1 MKTKICVII
10 IAVLLTTLISFPV
23 LFSGVIFTQSKEFE
37 GSIWSN
43 SEAAIFEFDFSETK
57 SVNMGVFFRINNNF
71 NQFSNLILFSK
82 LINKDIKDTIYD
94 TLNIK
99 VYDSWGN
106 CLGSGTSA
114 IKTFEYNYKED
125 YTLNKGAYCLEILQ
139 GMRADSLHG
148 IKDFGF
154 KITK

>member
-37 GSIWSN
+37 DSIWSN
-43 SEAAIFEFDFSETK
+43 SETAIFEFDFSETK
-57 SVNMGVFFRINNNF
+57 SVNMDIFFRIDNNF

-106 CLGSGTSA
+106 CLGSGPST
-114 IKTFEYNYKED
+114 IKTFEYNYKSN
-125 YTLNKGAYCLEILQ
+125 YKLNKGSYYIDFLHA
-139 GMRADSLHG
+139 MRCDSLNG
-148 IKDFGF
+148 IMDIGF
-154 KITK
+154 KLTK